1 MASTARNET
10 MPSEPRPEL
19 EKELAEIRREVI
31 ESRNLVIKT
40 DNLLKNLH
48 AEVKAVGKR
57 QEDSE
62 RRQWISSAVAYL
74 LFAGLCLGGG
84 ILLVMA
90 KGGAAKE
97 ERERLEKQVA
107 ELSQQADKQKTD
119 TNGALLASRQA
130 ADVYKLMTTLPGDE
144 RLKGV
149 DSLAKLDQS
158 RLSALEKQALA
169 DRAALLRRE
178 IGQGALERGRAASRR
193 NDAQT
198 VITELGR
205 FMALGPSAEEGNEAS
220 FLLGAAYVQVH
231 KYDQAAAA
239 LGRFINAD
247 KKART
252 RDYAMLLLTQSY
264 ELSGQLDKA
273 AATAREALG
282 TYPNSEYVPQL
293 KMRLTA
299 AKHLM
304 EGGTDAP
311 AGVNGPP
318 APKPP
323 SGGAPPGQSPEAARP
338 PLKPAA
344 SPLPAQ

>member
-1 MASTARNET
+1 MVSATRKT
-10 MPSEPRPEL
+10 IMPSEPRPEL

-97 ERERLEKQVA
+97 EKDRLEKQVT

-119 TNGALLASRQA
+119 VNGALLSSRQA
-130 ADVYKLMTTLPGDE
+130 AEVYKLMTTLPGDE

-149 DSLAKLDQS
+149 DALAKLDQT
-158 RLSALEKQALA
+158 RLSSLEKQALA

-205 FMALGPSAEEGNEAS
+205 FMALSPSTEEGNEAS

-247 KKART
+247 KKAKS

-304 EGGTDAP
+304 DGAADAAAAGNGQP
-311 AGVNGPP
+311 A
-318 APKPP
+318 APKPAV
-323 SGGAPPGQSPEAARP
+323 APPGQSPEAARP